1 MSLEPNGK
9 PHPLELPVTVQ
20 EDEYMR
26 LLEITKEFAAG
37 SEYVLPNV
45 PVTEYVPPK
54 IPATEFLKEAADQM
68 AARAALR
75 DNPEGER
82 TARKIAEV
90 FNALTGHK
98 LTEVD
103 AWTFLLIM
111 KMVRGRSGK
120 FHKDDGVDGCAY
132 FALMA
137 EADSANP
144 ERQ

>member
-1 MSLEPNGK
+1 MTVEVNGN
-9 PHPLELPVTVQ
+9 Q
-20 EDEYMR
+20 N
-26 LLEITKEFAAG
+26 LLSDGEMKILAKQ
-37 SEYVLPNV
+37 
-45 PVTEYVPPK
+45 VTESYIASISPK

-82 TARKIAEV
+82 TAKKIAEV

-137 EADSANP
+137 EADSTNP
-144 ERQ
+144 ERK